1 MDWESVVALIH
12 VAAAVSALVLGAAVI
27 LRKKGTSTHRALGS
41 GYVALLLVVNVA
53 ALSLHR
59 EATFGVFHVL
69 SLVSLVT
76 VLIGVVPLVMG
87 SRSPVVIARHAYF
100 MAWSYAGLVA
110 AGVGQLG
117 ASRLDGSRLQVFAV
131 IGGTL
136 AVCGGLIAWR
146 VPRAVASTL
155 GG

>member
-1 MDWESVVALIH
+1 MSWESLVALCH
-12 VAAAVSALVLGAAVI
+12 VAAAGSALILGAVVI
-27 LRKKGTSTHRALGS
+27 LREKGTSSHRALGG
-41 GYVALLLVVNVA
+41 GYVALLVAVNVA
-53 ALSLHR
+53 ALLLHR

-76 VLIGVVPLVMG
+76 VLVGVVPMVIA
-87 SRSPVVIARHAYF
+87 SRSPAVIARHAYF
-100 MAWSYAGLVA
+100 MVWSYAGLVA

-117 ASRLDGSRLQVFAV
+117 ASRLDGSSLQVFVV

-146 VPRAVASTL
+146 VPPVLAKTI
-155 GG
+155 G

>member
-1 MDWESVVALIH
+1 MDWVSVVAFSH
-12 VAAAVSALVLGAAVI
+12 VAAAVSALVLGAVVL
-27 LRKKGTSTHRALGS
+27 LRLKGTSVHRALGG

-53 ALSLHR
+53 ALALHR

-69 SLVSLVT
+69 SLISLVT
-76 VLIGVVPLVMG
+76 VLVGVVPMVMG
-87 SRSPVVIARHAYF
+87 SRSPGVIARHAYF

-117 ASRLDGSRLQVFAV
+117 ASRLDGSPLQVFAV

-146 VPRAVASTL
+146 VPPVLAKTL
-155 GG
+155 G